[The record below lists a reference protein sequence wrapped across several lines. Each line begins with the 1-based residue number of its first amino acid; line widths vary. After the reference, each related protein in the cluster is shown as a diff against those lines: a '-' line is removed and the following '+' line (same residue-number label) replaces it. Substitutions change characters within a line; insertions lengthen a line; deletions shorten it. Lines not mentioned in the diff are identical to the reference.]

1 MDIDVQLPS
10 NRRDVFGRMVLT
22 EDNKGYL
29 LEQNHNGEST
39 SEKGKPEDFQELWV
53 ILILKLRQQ
62 NKSKNGESLDLIV
75 SVTGKET

>member
-1 MDIDVQLPS
+1 
-10 NRRDVFGRMVLT
+10 MVLT

-53 ILILKLRQQ
+53 ILIFYANKKK
-62 NKSKNGESLDLIV
+62 KSKNGESLDLI
-75 SVTGKET
+75 ECYR